1 MLVRNHP
8 TGGGN
13 FQGLPKTPLLRRPDG
28 SPEKPKPPG
37 HHGKHGWL
45 GGHIGLESGEHAT
58 HMLGAAKGGLVNLKT
73 EAHQATSDAVDAGLH
88 PARQLGE
95 NASHVG
101 LSAGMAVVSGALGLA
116 SGGLGLYMLRMGA
129 RDISQGL
136 AHGNPLHAI
145 EGANSMVVG
154 VRSLAA
160 GVSLAAQLFPHVP
173 GLAGA
178 GHLAHQMVAPL
189 GILHG
194 GVDTALGLHET
205 VTGLRHDNKHQV
217 YSGLLGA
224 GTGVALAVAAAGG
237 GLPALL
243 TAGALLAGK
252 VTHSVY
258 FPHSSPPTEP
268 KKPDGPRSPGP

>member
-8 TGGGN
+8 TGGVN
-13 FQGLPKTPLLRRPDG
+13 FRGLPKSPLLRQPDG
-28 SPEKPKPPG
+28 SPEQPKPPG

-45 GGHIGLESGEHAT
+45 GGHIGLESGEQAT
-58 HMLGAAKGGLVNLKT
+58 HLLGGAKSGLVDLKT
-73 EAHQATSDAVDAGLH
+73 EAHQAASDAVDTALH

-95 NASHVG
+95 TATHLG
-101 LSAGMAVVSGALGLA
+101 LSAGMAVASGALGLA

-129 RDISQGL
+129 RDIGQGL
-136 AHGNPLHAI
+136 SHGNKLHAI

-178 GHLAHQMVAPL
+178 GHVAHQLVAPL

-205 VTGLRHDNKHQV
+205 VTGLRHDNKHKV

-258 FPHSSPPTEP
+258 FPQSSHTEVG
-268 KKPDGPRSPGP
+268 KKPDPS